1 MPTNEDERGTMP
13 VHAATTLLRDIREVG
28 AAFEAHLAQQLT
40 VNPTDLEAM
49 EHLIQDGPLTP
60 TNLSRRLGVST
71 AAMTTIIDRLTAVG
85 HVSRVPNPSDRR
97 GILVVPA
104 AASVERAMGAIMP
117 MVLGID
123 RVLAEFDEQEKA
135 TITDYLSRVVEVYR
149 RQLPEKPTS

>member
-60 TNLSRRLGVST
+60 TDLSRRLGVST

>member
-1 MPTNEDERGTMP
+1 MPTNEDDRGTLP

-28 AAFEAHLAQQLT
+28 AAFEAHLAEQLT

-60 TNLSRRLGVST
+60 TDLSRRLGVST

-123 RVLAEFDEQEKA
+123 RVLAEFDEQEKS

-149 RQLPEKPTS
+149 QQLPEKPTS

>member
-1 MPTNEDERGTMP
+1 MPTNEDDRGTLP

-60 TNLSRRLGVST
+60 TDLSRRLGVST

-149 RQLPEKPTS
+149 QQLPEKPTS

>member
-1 MPTNEDERGTMP
+1 MP

-60 TNLSRRLGVST
+60 TDLSRRLGVST

-149 RQLPEKPTS
+149 QQLPEKPTS

>member
-1 MPTNEDERGTMP
+1 MPTNEDDRGTMP

-60 TNLSRRLGVST
+60 TDLSRRLGVST

-149 RQLPEKPTS
+149 QQLPEKPTS

>member
-1 MPTNEDERGTMP
+1 MPTNEDERGTLP

-28 AAFEAHLAQQLT
+28 AAFEAHLAEQLT

-60 TNLSRRLGVST
+60 TDLSRRLGVST

-135 TITDYLSRVVEVYR
+135 TITEYLSRVVEVYR
-149 RQLPEKPTS
+149 QQLPEKPTS

>member
-1 MPTNEDERGTMP
+1 MPTNEDDRGTLP

-28 AAFEAHLAQQLT
+28 AAFEAHLAEQLT

-60 TNLSRRLGVST
+60 TDLSRRLGVST

-149 RQLPEKPTS
+149 QQLPEKPTS